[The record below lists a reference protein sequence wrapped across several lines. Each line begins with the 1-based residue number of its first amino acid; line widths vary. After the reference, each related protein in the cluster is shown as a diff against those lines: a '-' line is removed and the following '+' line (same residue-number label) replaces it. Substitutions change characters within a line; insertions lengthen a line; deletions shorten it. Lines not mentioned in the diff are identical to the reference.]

1 MLTTLGFYFLYYKVQ
16 LCFVCHAHY
25 TPFTCGKEPLKIE
38 IFEKYF
44 EFLKTSNSTSFKL
57 WML

>member
-57 WML
+57 